1 MANTITGNVAGWGG
15 KYVAEISGAVTL
27 TKADAGKVF
36 LCATATVTLPS
47 ASDAGAG
54 WAAKFLRKSGTSTV
68 NSLSIAAAGDTTEV
82 VCDGSAFYNAAY
94 IA

>member
-36 LCATATVTLPS
+36 LCAAATVTLPTAADS
-47 ASDAGAG
+47 AG
-54 WAAKFLRKSGTSTV
+54 WNATFIHKSGSSTV
-68 NSLSIAAAGDTTEV
+68 NSITINAAGELSIV
-82 VCDGSAFYNAAY
+82 VCDGSAFYSGNSNT
-94 IA
+94 

>member
-36 LCATATVTLPS
+36 LCAAATVTLPTAADS
-47 ASDAGAG
+47 AG
-54 WAAKFLRKSGTSTV
+54 WNAIFIHKSGTSTV
-68 NSLSIAAAGDTTEV
+68 NSITINAAGELSIV
-82 VCDGSAFYNAAY
+82 VCDGSAFYSGNSNT
-94 IA
+94 